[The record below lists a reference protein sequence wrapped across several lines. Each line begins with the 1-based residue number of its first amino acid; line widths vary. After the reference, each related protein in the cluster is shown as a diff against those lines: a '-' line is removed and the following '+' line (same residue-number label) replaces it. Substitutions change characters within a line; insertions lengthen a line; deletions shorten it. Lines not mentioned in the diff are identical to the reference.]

1 MNRRAARMTMRLFL
15 QIVGG
20 IALLAWLL
28 QARENV
34 LIKRLAAMAAALLLV
49 GLYGILIAMERRRLR
64 REIAERICTV
74 SFVRAPRWNNR
85 PIEKYTLRG
94 PAVKALMARH
104 NQTVR
109 DVESALLRSGYR
121 RKDTRKAIETG
132 RYEHGMHS
140 YEALL
145 QFALKELSG
154 EHTNT
159 YRIGDVP
166 AVEGEA
172 TKPAPKARAAGR

>member
-1 MNRRAARMTMRLFL
+1 MRALS
-15 QIVGG
+15 VGEYCTLG
-20 IALLAWLL
+20 A
-28 QARENV
+28 
-34 LIKRLAAMAAALLLV
+34 
-49 GLYGILIAMERRRLR
+49 GILIAMERRRVR
-64 REIAERICTV
+64 KEIAERICTV

-94 PAVKALMARH
+94 PAVKALKARH
-104 NQTVR
+104 NQTVQ
-109 DVESALLRSGYR
+109 DVESALISSGYR

-132 RYEHGMHS
+132 RYGHGIHG

-154 EHTNT
+154 EHTNI

-166 AVEGEA
+166 TVEGEA
-172 TKPAPKARAAGR
+172 AKRAQKARAAGR